1 MEWWW
6 KWKPKNLVVAQTSQL
21 PWDST
26 TTGSI
31 NIHLHEI
38 ENWCCCDP
46 RQPIDKGINKQ
57 FKTKIRTQHQEWMVN
72 GQFIFPTISQGGK
85 WSPSKELVLQ
95 WINWAWKETKTELV
109 AQSFKSYSILKA
121 LNGTKDKAIRGEE
134 TGNWG
139 KNRNNDFVDNQFQT
153 VPNRRHKE
161 RCREHVYKCAVDP
174 LHPNISM
181 FIFHTILKKF
191 LMVLTKR
198 ICPTIK
204 SFLSL
209 QSLSLI
215 L

>member
-1 MEWWW
+1 MRL
-6 KWKPKNLVVAQTSQL
+6 KTDVVVIPGSPLTRVSTSNSKQRSE
-21 PWDST
+21 P
-26 TTGSI
+26 SI
-31 NIHLHEI
+31 RDG
-38 ENWCCCDP
+38 W
-46 RQPIDKGINKQ
+46 
-57 FKTKIRTQHQEWMVN
+57 WMVN
-72 GQFIFPTISQGGK
+72 LSTLPQGGK

-95 WINWAWKETKTELV
+95 WTNWAWKEITTELV

-134 TGNWG
+134 IGNWG
-139 KNRNNDFVDNQFQT
+139 ENRNNDFVDNQFQT

-161 RCREHVYKCAVDP
+161 RCREHVYKCAVDL

-181 FIFHTILKKF
+181 LIFHTILKKF

>member
-57 FKTKIRTQHQEWMVN
+57 FKTKIRTQYQEWMVN
-72 GQFIFPTISQGGK
+72 GQFIYPASGREVITQQGTGFAVDK
-85 WSPSKELVLQ
+85 LSMKE
-95 WINWAWKETKTELV
+95 ITTELV

-153 VPNRRHKE
+153 EGSRRDAE
-161 RCREHVYKCAVDP
+161 
-174 LHPNISM
+174 SM
-181 FIFHTILKKF
+181 FTNVLLIPYTLTSACLFSIPFSKNF
-191 LMVLTKR
+191 LWCLQREFVQQLR
-198 ICPTIK
+198 ASWVCNP
-204 SFLSL
+204 FL
-209 QSLSLI
+209 
-215 L
+215 

>member
-6 KWKPKNLVVAQTSQL
+6 KWKPKNLVVAHTSQL
-21 PWDST
+21 PWDCT

-46 RQPIDKGINKQ
+46 RQPIDKGITKQ
-57 FKTKIRTQHQEWMVN
+57 FKTEIRTQYQEWMVN
-72 GQFIFPTISQGGK
+72 GQFIYPPSGK

-95 WINWAWKETKTELV
+95 WINWAWKEITTELV

-181 FIFHTILKKF
+181 LIFHTILKKF
-191 LMVLTKR
+191 VMVLTKR

>member
-153 VPNRRHKE
+153 EGTRRDAE
-161 RCREHVYKCAVDP
+161 
-174 LHPNISM
+174 SM
-181 FIFHTILKKF
+181 FTNVLLIPYTLTSACLFSISFSKNF
-191 LMVLTKR
+191 LWCLQREFVQQLR
-198 ICPTIK
+198 ASWVCNP
-204 SFLSL
+204 FL
-209 QSLSLI
+209 
-215 L
+215 